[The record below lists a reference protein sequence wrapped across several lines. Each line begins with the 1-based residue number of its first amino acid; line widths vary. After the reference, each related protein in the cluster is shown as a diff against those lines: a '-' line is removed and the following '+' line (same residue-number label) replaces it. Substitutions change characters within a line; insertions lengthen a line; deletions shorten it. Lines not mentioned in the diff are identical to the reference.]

1 MERMI
6 SPRFSLI
13 KRNHFFLP
21 YINEENFYGVP
32 TSFTQ
37 TQGIGDVS
45 SRSEMPMTN
54 GYHGRVATY
63 SEYQKK
69 NTRKNSIEG
78 LAFNCSLC
86 GLHSDFSP

>member
-1 MERMI
+1 MQKKGKG
-6 SPRFSLI
+6 LLGAV
-13 KRNHFFLP
+13 KAAYKNTLT
-21 YINEENFYGVP
+21 EEKV
-32 TSFTQ
+32 TALS
-37 TQGIGDVS
+37 QGIGDVS
-45 SRSEMPMTN
+45 CRSEMPMTN

-86 GLHSDFSP
+86 GLYSDFSP